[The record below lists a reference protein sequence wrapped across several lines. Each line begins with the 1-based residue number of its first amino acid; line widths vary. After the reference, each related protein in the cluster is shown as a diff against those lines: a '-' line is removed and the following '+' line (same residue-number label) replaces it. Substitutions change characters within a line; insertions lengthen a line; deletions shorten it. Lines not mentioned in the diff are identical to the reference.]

1 MNGLGIFAQN
11 ILLLRKQD
19 QKSLETTVQ
28 DKPSVTAKL
37 LKVPP
42 SRQTF
47 PTSPALSSLHTQ
59 EAFQT
64 LYPGN
69 LS

>member
-11 ILLLRKQD
+11 ILFLRKQD

-28 DKPSVTAKL
+28 DKPSVTARL
-37 LKVPP
+37 LEAPP

-47 PTSPALSSLHTQ
+47 PTSLALSSLHTQ